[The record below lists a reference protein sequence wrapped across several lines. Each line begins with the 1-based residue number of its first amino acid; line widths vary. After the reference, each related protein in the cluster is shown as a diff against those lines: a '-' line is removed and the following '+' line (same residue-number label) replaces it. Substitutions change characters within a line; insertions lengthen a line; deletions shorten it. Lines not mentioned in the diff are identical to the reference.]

1 MMLLLS
7 MLHVSVFCR
16 KVDYFN
22 AKGFVKDPHT
32 IVATLASG
40 QQVMFSCLSADP
52 LYDVCVCMYV
62 CIV

>member
-1 MMLLLS
+1 MS

-40 QQVMFSCLSADP
+40 QQVMISCLSAESI
-52 LYDVCVCMYV
+52 LR
-62 CIV
+62 